1 MEIITD
7 DIHIAIPPCVAT
19 IGCFDGVH
27 RGHQF
32 LISQVCREAT
42 QRGLSSALIT
52 FPVHPRQVMQTNYK
66 PQLLSCLQQKTA
78 LLQTQPADYCVM
90 LPFTRELSM
99 LSAYEF
105 MKLLHERYRVKV
117 LVIGYDHRFGHNRSE
132 DFEDYCRYGQEMEM
146 EIIRAQALEEDGWS
160 ISSSAIRNLLKNGN
174 VEQANHFLG
183 YRYYLDGIVV
193 DGYKVGRKLGFP
205 TANLQPS
212 CPDKLIPE
220 EGVYA
225 IYAYVNGRR
234 YAGMLNIGHRPTV
247 KNGTDLSIEAHIL
260 NFSDNIYNRYLRIEF
275 MHFIRPEQK
284 FDNLEA
290 LTGQLQKD
298 KETVSKLLP

>member
-7 DIHIAIPPCVAT
+7 DIQIAIPPCAAT

-27 RGHQF
+27 RGHRY
-32 LISQVCREAT
+32 LIGQVCQEAA
-42 QRGLSSALIT
+42 QRGLSSVLIT
-52 FPVHPRQVMQTNYK
+52 FPVHPRQVMQSDYR
-66 PQLLSCLQQKTA
+66 PQLLSCLQQKTD
-78 LLQTQPADYCVM
+78 LLQQQPADYCIM

-105 MKLLHERYRVKV
+105 MRLLRDRYQVKV

-132 DFEDYCRYGQEMEM
+132 GFEDYCRYGRELGM
-146 EIIRAQALEEDGWS
+146 EIVHARALVEDELS
-160 ISSSAIRNLLKNGN
+160 ISSSTIRNLLKQGE
-174 VEQANHFLG
+174 VERANHFLG
-183 YRYYLDGIVV
+183 YRYYLDGVVV
-193 DGYKVGRKLGFP
+193 DGYKVGRTLGFP

-212 CPDKLIPE
+212 CPDKLIPA

-225 IYAYVNGRR
+225 VYAYVKGRR

-247 KNGTDLSIEAHIL
+247 DNGNDLSIEAHIL
-260 NFSDNIYNRYLRIEF
+260 DFSDNIYNRYLRIEF

-284 FDNLEA
+284 FGNLEA
-290 LTGQLQKD
+290 LRAQLRND
-298 KETVSKLLP
+298 RETVASLLP